1 MIPFYYLLY
10 IVNNFNLKNILWIVK
25 TSDKLEILLEYA
37 NNNSKYEK
45 YLLVERSILLSDKK
59 KELNIE
65 NFKTF
70 VLNKDDIII
79 KET

>member
-10 IVNNFNLKNILWIVK
+10 IVNNFNSKNILWIVK
-25 TSDKLEILLEYA
+25 TSDKLELLLEYA

-59 KELNIE
+59 KELNIK

-70 VLNKDDIII
+70 VLNKNDIII